1 MPDPQWDPSGL
12 AHDALQAVVE
22 EHGTAPL
29 SDPSALADLLGRRG
43 DAPQRSVALILGA
56 AGANVP
62 ASLEALASEGMAPEA
77 AVEEVARRLA
87 EASAYDPSGCRWVVA
102 EFAQVLPTPNPEVT
116 DASAVAPPPGE
127 VVPQEPSSAMAPPP
141 AAGEW
146 DASTQGGFPQRHARR
161 GSRRLVV
168 LIGVT
173 VLILGGLFGGLAAGQ
188 VGPFAPSGPSG
199 LYRLL
204 PGDVSPSS
212 CGLIKQA
219 PSFTRGWT
227 GMTSWLDCG
236 VNPIDGA
243 VFAFQFA
250 NHSDYANAFAT
261 FNEGYGFLTQLED
274 HQCPP
279 VGGATEGRTTWY
291 STPLF
296 PSNPGQILECT
307 TDLNFSRS
315 NSLRAYVWTMPVQ
328 NAFLFAIS
336 PEPISVIDHWWSVY
350 SPNYN

>member
-1 MPDPQWDPSGL
+1 M
-12 AHDALQAVVE
+12 
-22 EHGTAPL
+22 
-29 SDPSALADLLGRRG
+29 
-43 DAPQRSVALILGA
+43 
-56 AGANVP
+56 
-62 ASLEALASEGMAPEA
+62 
-77 AVEEVARRLA
+77 
-87 EASAYDPSGCRWVVA
+87 
-102 EFAQVLPTPNPEVT
+102 
-116 DASAVAPPPGE
+116 
-127 VVPQEPSSAMAPPP
+127 
-141 AAGEW
+141 
-146 DASTQGGFPQRHARR
+146 
-161 GSRRLVV
+161 
-168 LIGVT
+168 
-173 VLILGGLFGGLAAGQ
+173 
-188 VGPFAPSGPSG
+188 
-199 LYRLL
+199 
-204 PGDVSPSS
+204 
-212 CGLIKQA
+212 
-219 PSFTRGWT
+219 TR
-227 GMTSWLDCG
+227 WLDCG